1 MNMGSRKVNTEGIDE
16 ALLLASIG
24 RSTQEGT
31 QHPAQEIS
39 SDAPAEESTAV
50 PEPSPMQAATREKA
64 QREGNRRKKPEED
77 YNAMFLRRNEIKTRQ
92 CVYISRD
99 VHGKI
104 LKIVND
110 IAGGVISVGGYV
122 DTVLRQH
129 LEQHKERI
137 NELYKKQREDLI

>member
-1 MNMGSRKVNTEGIDE
+1 MSSRDIRDHFRDE
-16 ALLLASIG
+16 ERVKLRTDRILDLRI
-24 RSTQEGT
+24 TQYFL
-31 QHPAQEIS
+31 P
-39 SDAPAEESTAV
+39 V
-50 PEPSPMQAATREKA
+50 TREKA
-64 QREGNRRKKPEED
+64 QRESGRRKRQDED
-77 YNAMFLRRNEIKTRQ
+77 YNELFLRRNEIKTRQ

-104 LKIVND
+104 LRIVND
-110 IAGGVISVGGYV
+110 IAGGEISVGGYV

>member
-1 MNMGSRKVNTEGIDE
+1 MGSRKVNTEGIDE
-16 ALLLASIG
+16 ELLLASIG
-24 RSTQEGT
+24 RRTQDGT
-31 QHPAQEIS
+31 LRPAQEVPAA
-39 SDAPAEESTAV
+39 APTEEDTAA
-50 PEPSPMQAATREKA
+50 PEPSPVQPVTREKA
-64 QREGNRRKKPEED
+64 QRESGRRKRQD
-77 YNAMFLRRNEIKTRQ
+77 LRRNEIKTRQ

-104 LKIVND
+104 LRIVND
-110 IAGGVISVGGYV
+110 IAGGEISVGGYV

>member
-1 MNMGSRKVNTEGIDE
+1 MGSRKVNTEGIDE

-110 IAGGVISVGGYV
+110 IAGGEISVGGYV
-122 DTVLRQH
+122 DTVLS
-129 LEQHKERI
+129 
-137 NELYKKQREDLI
+137 LIHI

>member
-1 MNMGSRKVNTEGIDE
+1 MSMGSRKVNTEGIDE
-16 ALLLASIG
+16 ELLIASIG
-24 RSTQEGT
+24 RRRQEVT
-31 QHPAQEIS
+31 LRPAQEIS
-39 SDAPAEESTAV
+39 TLAPAEESV
-50 PEPSPMQAATREKA
+50 PETEQPPAPSPVREKP
-64 QREGNRRKKPEED
+64 QKETGRRKRQEDDYPEL
-77 YNAMFLRRNEIKTRQ
+77 FLRRNEIKTRQ

-99 VHGKI
+99 VHSKI

-110 IAGGVISVGGYV
+110 IAGREISVGGYV

>member
-1 MNMGSRKVNTEGIDE
+1 MGSRKVNTEGIDE

-50 PEPSPMQAATREKA
+50 PEPSPMQAATREIA

-77 YNAMFLRRNEIKTRQ
+77 YNAMFLRRNEIDRK
-92 CVYISRD
+92 
-99 VHGKI
+99 
-104 LKIVND
+104 
-110 IAGGVISVGGYV
+110 SVV
-122 DTVLRQH
+122 
-129 LEQHKERI
+129 
-137 NELYKKQREDLI
+137 

>member
-1 MNMGSRKVNTEGIDE
+1 MGSRKVNTEGIDE
-16 ALLLASIG
+16 ELLIASIG
-24 RSTQEGT
+24 RRKQDGT
-31 QHPAQEIS
+31 LYRAQEPPTP
-39 SDAPAEESTAV
+39 AAEEESV
-50 PEPSPMQAATREKA
+50 PETEQPPVPPKEKPPKDS
-64 QREGNRRKKPEED
+64 GRRKRQED
-77 YNAMFLRRNEIKTRQ
+77 DYSGLFLRRNEIKTRQ

-110 IAGGVISVGGYV
+110 IAGREISVGGYV

-137 NELYKKQREDLI
+137 NELYRKQREDLI

>member
-1 MNMGSRKVNTEGIDE
+1 MSMGSRKVNTEGIDE
-16 ALLLASIG
+16 ELLLASIG
-24 RSTQEGT
+24 RRTQDGT
-31 QHPAQEIS
+31 LRPAQEVPAA
-39 SDAPAEESTAV
+39 APTEEDTAA
-50 PEPSPMQAATREKA
+50 PEPA
-64 QREGNRRKKPEED
+64 QRESGRRKRQDED
-77 YNAMFLRRNEIKTRQ
+77 YNELFLRRNEIKTRQ

-104 LKIVND
+104 LRIVND
-110 IAGGVISVGGYV
+110 IAGGEISVGGYV

>member
-1 MNMGSRKVNTEGIDE
+1 MGSRKVNTEGIDE

-110 IAGGVISVGGYV
+110 IAGGEISVGG
-122 DTVLRQH
+122 
-129 LEQHKERI
+129 
-137 NELYKKQREDLI
+137 

>member
-1 MNMGSRKVNTEGIDE
+1 MGSRKVNTEGIDE
-16 ALLLASIG
+16 ELLLASIG
-24 RSTQEGT
+24 RRTQDGT
-31 QHPAQEIS
+31 LRPAQEV
-39 SDAPAEESTAV
+39 TATA
-50 PEPSPMQAATREKA
+50 PEPPPAQPVARERA
-64 QREGNRRKKPEED
+64 QREGGRRKRQDED
-77 YNAMFLRRNEIKTRQ
+77 YNELFLRRNEIKTRQ

-104 LKIVND
+104 LRIVND
-110 IAGGVISVGGYV
+110 IAGGEISVGGYV

>member
-1 MNMGSRKVNTEGIDE
+1 MASRKADTAGIDE
-16 ALLLASIG
+16 ALLLEAIG
-24 RSTQEGT
+24 RRKQDGSIKPLGQTAQPPAVTPQEEPQT
-31 QHPAQEIS
+31 E
-39 SDAPAEESTAV
+39 TAV
-50 PEPSPMQAATREKA
+50 LPETPRESPVR
-64 QREGNRRKKPEED
+64 RRKQNAD
-77 YNAMFLRRNEIKTRQ
+77 YGSTYLRRNEIKTRQ

-110 IAGGVISVGGYV
+110 IAGGDISVGGYV
-122 DTVLRQH
+122 DTVLRRH

>member
-1 MNMGSRKVNTEGIDE
+1 MYKRQVNTEGIDE

-99 VHGKI
+99 IHGKI

-110 IAGGVISVGGYV
+110 IAGGEISVGGYV

>member
-1 MNMGSRKVNTEGIDE
+1 MEFDNLHQI
-16 ALLLASIG
+16 L
-24 RSTQEGT
+24 RSLYEQMMPLCGDMEMC
-31 QHPAQEIS
+31 IRDS
-39 SDAPAEESTAV
+39 
-50 PEPSPMQAATREKA
+50 
-64 QREGNRRKKPEED
+64 
-77 YNAMFLRRNEIKTRQ
+77 YNELFLRRNEIKTRQ

-104 LKIVND
+104 LRIVND
-110 IAGGVISVGGYV
+110 IAGGEISVGGYV